1 MLLFKKSWL
10 VSAAFAL
17 MSGLSLPLAN
27 QLPHPAQA
35 PSDLRA
41 CYASPVIAANQQNDP
56 LFMERHH
63 PFVAVVDASMNDT
76 KKPDRVVHATVQTA
90 DVNTHGD
97 TSVRVAHHRHG
108 YGTGAN
114 SDLYWLSRII
124 EAEAG
129 GEPMSAK
136 LAVGQV
142 VMNRVHSPEFP
153 DTVHDVV
160 FQRTCG
166 VYEFSPVANGTI
178 YNTPS
183 AESIQAAKEVLSG
196 SVNIVPSALV
206 FYNPSLTSMGNWV
219 RQRHVIESIGHLTFA
234 E

>member
-1 MLLFKKSWL
+1 
-10 VSAAFAL
+10 
-17 MSGLSLPLAN
+17 
-27 QLPHPAQA
+27 
-35 PSDLRA
+35 
-41 CYASPVIAANQQNDP
+41 
-56 LFMERHH
+56 
-63 PFVAVVDASMNDT
+63 
-76 KKPDRVVHATVQTA
+76 
-90 DVNTHGD
+90 
-97 TSVRVAHHRHG
+97 
-108 YGTGAN
+108 
-114 SDLYWLSRII
+114 
-124 EAEAG
+124 
-129 GEPMSAK
+129 MSAK

-206 FYNPSLTSMGNWV
+206 FYNPSLTSKGNWV